1 MLDKLFKKVYNV
13 SRIGDKVQFKKRR
26 YSMKNLIKVMVVNEK
41 GMEVV
46 EIPNDIDK
54 FYEIIGCRCID
65 IATRRIGEKKKY
77 YDIIVDDEGL
87 LVDNPRVSAIDS
99 NLKAML
105 VGNLIITNYNDEG
118 ETTTLTNEDI
128 AYLSQYVEK
137 LFNFRTYEYQ
147 WLLTEVNY

>member
-1 MLDKLFKKVYNV
+1 
-13 SRIGDKVQFKKRR
+13 
-26 YSMKNLIKVMVVNEK
+26 MKNLIKVMVVNEK

-128 AYLSQYVEK
+128 VYLSQYVEK